1 MVKMVRWVLK
11 TVVEFFLPNIKNKI
25 MCLELKNLEK
35 AFKNNYT
42 PNGPL
47 TDSKINNDTYTL
59 VAAAIKDLTSANTP
73 PQFKMALTKAL
84 TSRIRECVIDDT
96 GYEPTK
102 LDTFKKIVTDVY
114 YEVKNNQGKSK
125 SQGKQGNTKGVGHE
139 FFGIKM
145 PF

>member
-1 MVKMVRWVLK
+1 
-11 TVVEFFLPNIKNKI
+11 
-25 MCLELKNLEK
+25 MCLELKNFEK

-42 PNGPL
+42 SNGSL
-47 TDSKINNDTYTL
+47 TDSKKINDDTYTL
-59 VAAAIKDLTSANTP
+59 VAAAIKDLTPANTP

-84 TSRIRECVIDDT
+84 TSRIMNRVIDDT

-114 YEVKNNQGKSK
+114 HEVENNQGKSK